1 MAKTWKFCDGIV
13 LASASP
19 RRLELLSRICDDI
32 DVEPADIDE
41 SAVTATSPRALV
53 RELSRRK
60 ALAVAAREENRGRVV
75 IGADTVVYLD
85 KLYGKPCDRADAL
98 RMLGELN
105 GRTHFVFTGVT
116 VVFPSKTVTF
126 SARSE
131 VTFRD
136 MSEEE
141 IAHYVDTHHPYDK
154 AGGYAV
160 QEGVV
165 VRAYRGSLTN
175 IVGLPMEKL
184 IKVLK
189 EVQNGTDRIVG

>member
-1 MAKTWKFCDGIV
+1 M
-13 LASASP
+13 
-19 RRLELLSRICDDI
+19 LL
-32 DVEPADIDE
+32 
-41 SAVTATSPRALV
+41 LQNNHN
-53 RELSRRK
+53 K

-85 KLYGKPCDRADAL
+85 KLYGKPRDRADAL

-126 SARSE
+126 SVRSE

>member
-1 MAKTWKFCDGIV
+1 
-13 LASASP
+13 
-19 RRLELLSRICDDI
+19 
-32 DVEPADIDE
+32 
-41 SAVTATSPRALV
+41 
-53 RELSRRK
+53 
-60 ALAVAAREENRGRVV
+60 
-75 IGADTVVYLD
+75 
-85 KLYGKPCDRADAL
+85 
-98 RMLGELN
+98 MLGELN

-126 SARSE
+126 SVRSE

-141 IAHYVDTHHPYDK
+141 IAHYADTHHPYDK